1 MADQS
6 HLGTFIWHEINTSD
20 PGGAKSFYSD
30 LIGWKTHEMDMG
42 PAGKYTMF
50 QNGGSDIGGITPA
63 DGQPAHWLMYIGVDD
78 VDVAVKKAEAL
89 GGKVAVPA
97 MDIPVGRFAVLTDP
111 AGARFSVFTPK
122 SE

>member
-30 LIGWKTHEMDMG
+30 LTGWKTHEMDMG
-42 PAGKYTMF
+42 PAGKYTML
-50 QNGGSDIGGITPA
+50 QNGGSGIGGITPA

-78 VDVAVKKAEAL
+78 VDAAVKKAEAL
-89 GGKVAVPA
+89 GGKAAVPA

-111 AGARFSVFTPK
+111 AGARFAVFTPK
-122 SE
+122 SG